1 MQAEI
6 ISIGTELTSGEKLD
20 TNSQWLSLELS
31 QLGIPV
37 RFHTTMADDK
47 AAMLEVCRTAVQRS
61 DFVLVTGGLGPTLDD
76 LTRELI
82 AEVVGV
88 ELVLDEPSLAYIRDL
103 FAKRSREFPERNRIQ
118 AMFPA
123 GSEPLFNPIGTAPG
137 IWMEIARTGRSP
149 CRLAAMPGVP
159 SEMKRMYREQVQP
172 RLPSG
177 EQVIRRLCLHCYGM
191 GESAIEEKLG
201 DLTVRNRNPEV
212 GITASAATITLRIAA
227 SGATIAECEG
237 LIERDRQFIH
247 ETLGDLVYGDDDET
261 LEDVVMQ
268 LLNEQ
273 DKSVGSIEAGTAGM
287 LAQALA
293 SAAQRTAA
301 EFLGSLVMGWEEV
314 VLSEGT
320 EAKPDGIK
328 SALSAMAQEMAK
340 GARAQF
346 HSSFALAITP
356 LGRPTQA
363 GAPPFCFIALAE
375 ESKIEVQEHLILSD
389 LSIAAPRATK
399 TALNMLRLRLLE
411 TRRASH

>member
-61 DFVLVTGGLGPTLDD
+61 DFVFVTGGLGPTLDD

-88 ELVLDEPSLAYIRDL
+88 ELVLHEPSLAYIREL

-137 IWMEIARTGRSP
+137 IWMQIARAGRSP

-177 EQVIRRLCLHCYGM
+177 EQVIRRLCLHCFGN
-191 GESAIEEKLG
+191 GESAIEEMLG
-201 DLTVRNRNPEV
+201 DLTARNRNPEV

-227 SGATIAECEG
+227 SGATVAECEA
-237 LIERDRQFIH
+237 LIEQDCRFIRD
-247 ETLGDLVYGDDDET
+247 TLGDLVYGEEDET
-261 LEDVVMQ
+261 LGDAVMK
-268 LLNEQ
+268 LLKEQ
-273 DKSVGSIEAGTAGM
+273 GKSVSSVEAGTAGM
-287 LAQALA
+287 LGQALA
-293 SAAQRTAA
+293 VAAPK
-301 EFLGSLVMGWEEV
+301 FDSPYFGSLVLDGQEIMIPDSPESDER
-314 VLSEGT
+314 LADIAKRLAEG
-320 EAKPDGIK
+320 G
-328 SALSAMAQEMAK
+328 Q
-340 GARAQF
+340 AQF
-346 HSSFALAITP
+346 GSIFSLAITP
-356 LGRPTQA
+356 FRQPTQA
-363 GAPPFCFIALAE
+363 GDPAGCFIALVGGG
-375 ESKIEVQEHLILSD
+375 KTDVQEHLILSD
-389 LSIAAPRATK
+389 LSIAAVRATK
-399 TALNMLRLRLLE
+399 TALNMLRLRLLA
-411 TRRASH
+411 TH

>member
-61 DFVLVTGGLGPTLDD
+61 DFVFVTGGLGPTLDD

-88 ELVLDEPSLAYIRDL
+88 ELVLDEPSLAYIREL
-103 FAKRSREFPERNRIQ
+103 FVKRAREFPERNRIQ

-137 IWMEIARTGRSP
+137 IWMEIAREGRGP

-177 EQVIRRLCLHCYGM
+177 ERVIRRLCLHCFGK
-191 GESAIEEKLG
+191 GESAIEEMLG
-201 DLTVRNRNPEV
+201 DLTARNRNPEV

-227 SGATIAECEG
+227 SGESVAECER
-237 LIERDRQFIH
+237 LIEQDRRFIRD
-247 ETLGDLVYGDDDET
+247 TLGDLVYGEDDET
-261 LEDVVMQ
+261 LEDAVMK
-268 LLNEQ
+268 LL
-273 DKSVGSIEAGTAGM
+273 KAKTKTVSSMEAGTAGM
-287 LAQALA
+287 LAQTLGVAGQKTESVYLGGAVMDSFPLA
-293 SAAQRTAA
+293 
-301 EFLGSLVMGWEEV
+301 
-314 VLSEGT
+314 VLKGT
-320 EAKPDGIK
+320 EAKAK
-328 SALSAMAQEMAK
+328 RALSDMAK
-340 GARAQF
+340 DMAEGSRAQ
-346 HSSFALAITP
+346 SNSNFALGIS
-356 LGRPTQA
+356 
-363 GAPPFCFIALAE
+363 PFSAATATGEPAFGFIALAGAG
-375 ESKIEVQEHLILSD
+375 KTEVQEHLILSD

-411 TRRASH
+411 TRRAK